1 MDPEPEVLNYCFCR
15 QFEQTFVFDK
25 SFKFIPNN
33 AFTHTM
39 TCTCN
44 AGSANIQ
51 RKIIR
56 DMRNY
61 LN

>member
-1 MDPEPEVLNYCFCR
+1 
-15 QFEQTFVFDK
+15 
-25 SFKFIPNN
+25 
-33 AFTHTM
+33 M